1 MTSLS
6 KVFVSWLFSPKAT
19 LKGTRSRKR
28 RSPVPNNQSAHVEM
42 LEARSMLS
50 GVSAAM
56 AVTSDWGSGFQG
68 QIQLTNT
75 QATSVWNWKLEFDY
89 TANISSIWDAQI
101 VSHTGNHYVVQGVTW
116 DQNLAAQGNVTFGFV
131 ASGSSAAIPT
141 NYQLNGA
148 ALGTTVTLPTL
159 TIANSSVT
167 ESATQSVSAPFVV
180 TLSAAATT
188 PITVAYSTSDGTAV
202 AGKNYQAAS
211 GTLTFAPGQTQATI
225 NVSVLSNPAAA
236 ATTTFNLTL
245 SNPSGATLTQTQ
257 ATGTIQ
263 NPAASSGG
271 GFQFSVTSDWGTGFG
286 GQIIA
291 TNTGSTAITN
301 WQLGFDFPGQIS
313 SIWNATITS
322 HIGNHYVI
330 QNAGWN
336 STILPGANVTIG
348 FNGSPGNVTVGPTNY
363 AWVGTQTGGGGGGGG
378 SVNQAPTPANDSVT
392 VIINQPKVINVLA
405 NDTDP
410 NGDSLTV
417 TTVTAPQH
425 GTAVLNTDGT
435 ITYTPV
441 ASYIGSDSFNYTVSD
456 GHGGTATASVA
467 ITVSQATASASWP
480 TKFYAPYVDMTLYPT
495 YNLVT
500 AATTG
505 NIKYF
510 SLAFIVADSSSQP
523 SWGGYTQYEVN
534 GGSFDMALRQQITSL
549 RAAGGDVMVSFGG
562 ASNAELAQQI
572 TNVTQLTAAY
582 QTVVNAYNIT
592 HLDFDIEGAASADH
606 ASIDRRSQALA
617 ALEQNAAA
625 AGKNLQIW
633 FTLPVLPTGLTADGL
648 DVVQSALKYGVQIGG
663 VNVMA
668 MDFGDNAAP
677 SPANQMGNYAI
688 DSANSLFNQ
697 LSTLYGTSKTS
708 AELWSM
714 IGVTPMI
721 GLNDVTTETFD
732 LNAAKQLLAFAEQK
746 GMGRISIWSLNRDT
760 ASTSAKTYV
769 DTTSSSLVQKQWEFS
784 SIFET
789 L

>member
-6 KVFVSWLFSPKAT
+6 KVFVSWLLSPKRSS
-19 LKGTRSRKR
+19 KGSRSRNR
-28 RSPVPNNQSAHVEM
+28 RSAAPTNQSAQIEM
-42 LEARSMLS
+42 LETRSLMS
-50 GVSAAM
+50 GVSVAM
-56 AVTSDWGSGFQG
+56 AVTSDWGTGFQT
-68 QIQLTNT
+68 QMQLTNT
-75 QATSVWNWKLEFDY
+75 QATAVPNWKLEFDY
-89 TANISSIWDAQI
+89 APNITSIWDAQI
-101 VSHTGNHYVVQGVTW
+101 VSHTGNHYVIQGLSW
-116 DQNLAAQGNVTFGFV
+116 DQNLPAQGNLTFGFV
-131 ASGSSAAIPT
+131 ASGSSAANPT
-141 NYQLNGA
+141 NYLLNGA
-148 ALGTTVTLPTL
+148 ALGTTVSLPTL
-159 TIANSSVT
+159 SIANSSVT
-167 ESATQSVSAPFVV
+167 ESASQSVNDPFVV
-180 TLSAAATT
+180 SLSAAATT
-188 PITVAYSTSDGTAV
+188 PVTVAYSTSNGTAV
-202 AGKNYQAAS
+202 AGVNYQAAS

-236 ATTTFNLTL
+236 ATTTFNLAL
-245 SNPSGATLTQTQ
+245 SNPSGATLSGTQ

-263 NPAASSGG
+263 NTAASAGG

-322 HIGNHYVI
+322 HVGNHYVI

-348 FNGSPGNVTVGPTNY
+348 FDGSPGNVTVGPTNY
-363 AWVGTQTGGGGGGGG
+363 AWVGTQSGGGGGGGT
-378 SVNQAPTPANDSVT
+378 VNQAPTPANDSVS
-392 VIINQPKVINVLA
+392 VIVNQPTIINVLA

-410 NGDSLTV
+410 NGYTLTV
-417 TTVTAPQH
+417 TAVTAPQH
-425 GTAVLNTDGT
+425 GAAVLNTDGT
-435 ITYTPV
+435 ITYTPTT
-441 ASYIGSDSFNYTVSD
+441 SYVGGDSFTYTVSN
-456 GHGGTATASVA
+456 GHGGTATANVA
-467 ITVSQATASASWP
+467 VTVAQATTSANWP
-480 TKFYAPYVDMTLYPT
+480 TSFYAPYVDMTLYPT

-510 SLAFIVADSSSQP
+510 SLAFIVADSNNQP

-534 GGSFDMALRQQITSL
+534 GGSFDMALRQQITNL

-562 ASNAELAQQI
+562 ASNSELAQQI

-582 QTVVNAYNIT
+582 QTVVNAYNVT

-648 DVVQSALKYGVQIGG
+648 YVVQSALKYGVQISGI
-663 VNVMA
+663 NVMA
-668 MDFGDNAAP
+668 MDFGDSAAP

-688 DSANSLFNQ
+688 ESANSLYSQ

-708 AELWSM
+708 AELWGM

-760 ASTSAKTYV
+760 ASTAAKSYV
-769 DTTSSSLVQKQWEFS
+769 DTTSSSVVQTQWEFS
-784 SIFET
+784 SLFET
-789 L
+789 F

>member
-1 MTSLS
+1 MTSLR
-6 KVFVSWLFSPKAT
+6 KVFVSWLMSDKCV
-19 LKGTRSRKR
+19 RSRKR
-28 RSPVPNNQSAHVEM
+28 RSVLPSNQSVQVEI
-42 LEARSMLS
+42 LEVRSLLS
-50 GVSAAM
+50 GVSVGM
-56 AVTSDWGSGFQG
+56 TVTSDWGSGFQA
-68 QIQLTNT
+68 QMQLTNT
-75 QATSVWNWKLEFDY
+75 QSTSVANWKLEFDY
-89 TANISSIWDAQI
+89 SANISSIWDAQI
-101 VSHTGNHYVVQGVTW
+101 VSHTGNHYVIQGLSY
-116 DQNLAAQGNVTFGFV
+116 DQNLPALGNVAFGFV
-131 ASGSSAAIPT
+131 ANGSSTAIPT

-148 ALGTTVTLPTL
+148 ALGNTVALPTL
-159 TIANSSVT
+159 SIANSSVT
-167 ESATQSVSAPFVV
+167 ESATTSVNEPFVV
-180 TLSAAATT
+180 SLSAAAST
-188 PITVAYSTSDGTAV
+188 PVTVAYSTSDGTAV
-202 AGKNYQAAS
+202 AGVNYQATS

-236 ATTTFNLTL
+236 ATTTFNLGL
-245 SNPSGATLTQTQ
+245 SNPSGATLSGTQ

-263 NPAASSGG
+263 NTVASTGG
-271 GFQFSVTSDWGTGFG
+271 GFKFSVTSDWGAGFG
-286 GQIIA
+286 GQITA

-313 SIWNATITS
+313 SIWNASIVS
-322 HIGNHYVI
+322 HVGNHYVI

-363 AWVGTQTGGGGGGGG
+363 AWVGTQTAGGGGGGGT
-378 SVNQAPTPANDSVT
+378 VNQAPTPADDSVS
-392 VIINQPKVINVLA
+392 VIINQPKIINVLA

-410 NGDSLTV
+410 NGYSLTV
-417 TTVTAPQH
+417 TAATAPQH
-425 GTAVLNTDGT
+425 GTAVLNADST
-435 ITYTPV
+435 ITYTPTT
-441 ASYIGSDSFNYTVSD
+441 SYVGSDSFTYTVSN
-456 GHGGTATASVA
+456 GHGGTATANVA
-467 ITVSQATASASWP
+467 VTVAKATTSASWP
-480 TKFYAPYVDMTLYPT
+480 AKFYAPYVDMTLYPT

-500 AATTG
+500 AATSG

-510 SLAFIVADSSSQP
+510 SLAFIVADSNNQP
-523 SWGGYTQYEVN
+523 SWGGYSQYEVN
-534 GGSFDMALRQQITSL
+534 GGSFDLALRQQITNL
-549 RAAGGDVMVSFGG
+549 RGAGGDVMVSFGG

-582 QTVVNAYNIT
+582 QTVVNAYNVT

-625 AGKNLQIW
+625 TGTNLQIW

-648 DVVQSALKYGVQIGG
+648 YVVQSALKYGVQIAG

-668 MDFGDNAAP
+668 MDFGDSAAP

-688 DSANSLFNQ
+688 DSATSLFNQ
-697 LSTLYGTSKTS
+697 LSTLYGTSKSS
-708 AELWSM
+708 AELWGM

-760 ASTSAKTYV
+760 ASTTAKGYV
-769 DTTSSSLVQKQWEFS
+769 DTTSSSIVQAQWGFS

>member
-6 KVFVSWLFSPKAT
+6 KVFVSWLVALKASPKGA
-19 LKGTRSRKR
+19 RNRKR
-28 RSPVPNNQSAHVEM
+28 RSPAPNNHAAHVEM
-42 LEARSMLS
+42 LETRSMLS

-75 QATSVWNWKLEFDY
+75 QATSVSNWKLEFDY
-89 TANISSIWDAQI
+89 AATISSIWDAQI
-101 VSHTGNHYVVQGVTW
+101 VSHTGSHYVIQGVTW
-116 DQNLAAQGNVTFGFV
+116 DQTLPAQGNVTFGFV

-141 NYQLNGA
+141 NYLLNGA
-148 ALGTTVTLPTL
+148 ALGNTVSLPAIS
-159 TIANSSVT
+159 IANSSVT
-167 ESATQSVSAPFVV
+167 ESATQSVNEPFVV
-180 TLSAAATT
+180 SLSTAATT
-188 PITVAYSTSDGTAV
+188 PVTVAYSTSDGTAV
-202 AGKNYQAAS
+202 AGKNYQATS
-211 GTLTFAPGQTQATI
+211 GTLTFAAGQTQATI

-236 ATTTFNLTL
+236 ATTTFNLVL
-245 SNPSGATLTQTQ
+245 SNPSGATLSQTQ

-263 NPAASSGG
+263 NPTPSTGG
-271 GFQFSVTSDWGTGFG
+271 GFQFAVTSDWGSGFG
-286 GQIIA
+286 GQITA
-291 TNTGSTAITN
+291 TNTGSTVITN

-322 HIGNHYVI
+322 HVGNHYII

-336 STILPGANVTIG
+336 STIQPGANVTIG

-363 AWVGTQTGGGGGGGG
+363 AWVGTQSGGGGGG

-392 VIINQPKVINVLA
+392 VIVNQPKIINVLA

-417 TTVTAPQH
+417 TSVTAPLH

-441 ASYIGSDSFNYTVSD
+441 TSYTGADSFTYAVSD

-467 ITVSQATASASWP
+467 ISVSQATTSANWP

-510 SLAFIVADSSSQP
+510 SLAFIVADSNNQP
-523 SWGGYTQYEVN
+523 SWGGYAQYEVN
-534 GGSFDMALRQQITSL
+534 GGSFDLALRQQITSL

-562 ASNAELAQQI
+562 ASNSELAQQI

-582 QTVVNAYNIT
+582 QTVVNAYNVT
-592 HLDFDIEGAASADH
+592 HLDFDIEGAASAEH

-617 ALEQNAAA
+617 ALEQNATA

-648 DVVQSALKYGVQIGG
+648 YVVQSALKYGVQIAGI
-663 VNVMA
+663 NVMA
-668 MDFGDNAAP
+668 MDFGDSAAP

-697 LSTLYGTSKTS
+697 LGTLYGTSKSST
-708 AELWSM
+708 ELWGM

-732 LNAAKQLLAFAEQK
+732 LNAASELLAFAEQK

-760 ASTSAKTYV
+760 ASTAAKSYV
-769 DTTSSSLVQKQWEFS
+769 DTTSSSIVQKQWAFS
-784 SIFET
+784 SLFET
-789 L
+789 F